1 MFFVVSKKTV
11 KGVKEMQHK
20 PLVAIVMGSA
30 SDQDVMSEAGKALA
44 EFGIPFEAHVMS
56 AHRTPARVHDF
67 VSGAYEN
74 GIRVFIAGAGK
85 SAHLA
90 GVVASLTCLP
100 VIGVPMQT
108 SDLGGL
114 DSLLSTVQMPPGIP
128 VATTAIGKA
137 GARNAGLLAV
147 SILAVQDE
155 MLYRKL
161 KEFRASMAAKIEQDD
176 QCLQEKDWI
185 VSQ

>member
-1 MFFVVSKKTV
+1 MFFKINIKYRRNYL
-11 KGVKEMQHK
+11 MQRK

-30 SDQDVMSEAGKALA
+30 SDKDVMSEAGKALS
-44 EFGIPFEAHVMS
+44 ELGILFEAHVMS
-56 AHRTPARVHDF
+56 AHRTPDRVHDF

-100 VIGVPMQT
+100 VIGVPIQT

-128 VATTAIGKA
+128 VGTTAIGKA
-137 GARNAGLLAV
+137 GARNAGLLAA
-147 SILAVQDE
+147 SILAAHDE
-155 MLYRKL
+155 ELYLKL
-161 KEFRASMAAKIEQDD
+161 KEFRVSMAAKIDKDD
-176 QCLQEKDWI
+176 KTLQQEAW
-185 VSQ
+185 VSGQ

>member
-1 MFFVVSKKTV
+1 MATNPK
-11 KGVKEMQHK
+11 
-20 PLVAIVMGSA
+20 VAIVMGSI
-30 SDQDVMSEAGKALA
+30 SDQEVMAEAGKALA
-44 EFGIPFEAHVMS
+44 GLGIPFEAHVMS
-56 AHRTPARVHDF
+56 AHRTPDRVHDF
-67 VSGAYEN
+67 VSAADEK

-100 VIGVPMQT
+100 VIGVPMTT

-137 GARNAGLLAV
+137 GARNAGLLAAA
-147 SILAVQDE
+147 ILAVSDDE
-155 MLYRKL
+155 LHRKL
-161 KEFRASMAAKIEQDD
+161 KTFRASMAASIAADD
-176 QCLQEKDWI
+176 ELLQKEDW
-185 VSQ
+185 VTRP

>member
-1 MFFVVSKKTV
+1 MNNTPV
-11 KGVKEMQHK
+11 
-20 PLVAIVMGSA
+20 VAIVMGSA
-30 SDQDVMSEAGKALA
+30 SDKDVMAEAGKALS
-44 EFGIPFEAHVMS
+44 ELGIPFEAHVMS
-56 AHRTPARVHDF
+56 AHRTPGRVHEY
-67 VSGAYEN
+67 VSAAYKN

-128 VATTAIGKA
+128 VGTTAIGKA

-147 SILAVQDE
+147 SILAAGNE
-155 MLYRKL
+155 ELYKKL
-161 KEFRASMAAKIEQDD
+161 LQFRAEMAEKINEDD
-176 QCLQEKDWI
+176 KKLQQENWI
-185 VSQ
+185 VAQ

>member
-1 MFFVVSKKTV
+1 MARNPK
-11 KGVKEMQHK
+11 
-20 PLVAIVMGSA
+20 VAILMGSI
-30 SDQDVMSEAGKALA
+30 SDKDVMAEAGRALT
-44 EFGIPFEAHVMS
+44 ELGIAFEAHVMS
-56 AHRTPARVHDF
+56 AHRTPDRVHDF
-67 VSGAYEN
+67 VSQAYEK

-108 SDLGGL
+108 SDLGGM

-137 GARNAGLLAV
+137 GARNAGLLAASVLCV
-147 SILAVQDE
+147 SDE
-155 MLYRKL
+155 ELYRKL
-161 KEFRASMAAKIEQDD
+161 TAFRAAMAASIVNDD
-176 QCLQEKDWI
+176 AQLQQENWI
-185 VSQ
+185 VKQ

>member
-1 MFFVVSKKTV
+1 MNK
-11 KGVKEMQHK
+11 K

-30 SDQDVMSEAGKALA
+30 SDKDVMAEAGKALT
-44 EFGIPFEAHVMS
+44 ELGIPFEAHVMS
-56 AHRTPARVHDF
+56 AHRTPDRVHEF
-67 VSGAYEN
+67 VSAAYEN

-128 VATTAIGKA
+128 VGTTAIGKA

-147 SILAVQDE
+147 SILAVGNE
-155 MLYRKL
+155 ELYHKL
-161 KEFRASMAAKIEQDD
+161 QAFRAAMASKINEDD
-176 QCLQEKDWI
+176 KNLQQEDWI
-185 VSQ
+185 VCQ

>member
-1 MFFVVSKKTV
+1 MNIKHKE
-11 KGVKEMQHK
+11 KGADAMTPK
-20 PLVAIVMGSA
+20 PVVAIVMGSS
-30 SDQDVMSEAGKALA
+30 SDKEVMSETGKALS
-44 EFGIPFEAHVMS
+44 EMGIPFEAHVMS
-56 AHRTPARVHDF
+56 AHRTPDRVHDF
-67 VSGAYEN
+67 VGAAYEN

-128 VATTAIGKA
+128 VGTTAIGKA
-137 GARNAGLLAV
+137 GARNAGLLAA
-147 SILAVQDE
+147 SILAVADE
-155 MLYRKL
+155 KLYRKL
-161 KEFRASMAAKIEQDD
+161 TEFRASMAAKINRDD
-176 QCLQEKDWI
+176 ESLQQEDW

>member
-1 MFFVVSKKTV
+1 
-11 KGVKEMQHK
+11 MQRK

-30 SDQDVMSEAGKALA
+30 SDKDVMSEAGHALA
-44 EFGIPFEAHVMS
+44 ELGIPFEAHVMS
-56 AHRTPARVHDF
+56 AHRTPDRVHDY
-67 VSGAYEN
+67 VKGAYEN

-128 VATTAIGKA
+128 VGTTAIGKA
-137 GARNAGLLAV
+137 GARNAGLLAA
-147 SILAVQDE
+147 SILAVHNE
-155 MLYRKL
+155 ELYRKL
-161 KEFRASMAAKIEQDD
+161 KEFRTSMASKISKED
-176 QCLQEKDWI
+176 QMLQQENWI

>member
-1 MFFVVSKKTV
+1 MSN
-11 KGVKEMQHK
+11 E

-30 SDQDVMSEAGKALA
+30 SDKDVMAEAGKALT
-44 EFGIPFEAHVMS
+44 ELGIPFEAHVMS

-67 VSGAYEN
+67 VNGSYRK

-137 GARNAGLLAV
+137 GARNAGLLAAA
-147 SILAVQDE
+147 ILATHNQE
-155 MLYRKL
+155 LYQKL
-161 KEFRASMAAKIEQDD
+161 QKFRAAMADKISQDD
-176 QCLQEKDWI
+176 EKLQNEDWI
-185 VSQ
+185 VNQ

>member
-1 MFFVVSKKTV
+1 M
-11 KGVKEMQHK
+11 MNK
-20 PLVAIVMGSA
+20 PQVAIVMGSI
-30 SDQDVMSEAGKALA
+30 SDKDVMAEAGKALT
-44 EFGIPFEAHVMS
+44 ELGISFDAHVMS
-56 AHRTPARVHDF
+56 AHRTPDRVHEY
-67 VSGAYEN
+67 VSGAYEK

-137 GARNAGLLAV
+137 GARNAGLLAA
-147 SILAVQDE
+147 SILAVADTELHQ
-155 MLYRKL
+155 KL
-161 KEFRASMAAKIEQDD
+161 KEMRSSMAARITRDD
-176 QCLQEKDWI
+176 NSLQAEEWI
-185 VSQ
+185 AGQ